1 MLSSVSLRHTS
12 VFGLCMF
19 QGFLQSGFQF
29 LKLLKEN
36 NTKEWFEERRE
47 LYEQSLR
54 NPAKAL
60 IQQMDESFLREGLPF
75 EASLKK
81 SLFRIHRDTRFS
93 KDKSPYKTNI
103 GITFPIMRNGM
114 SKETKTEIPGM
125 YLHIEPNACFIAGG
139 LYMPDAKQLKSLR
152 TRIEQDWS
160 LLDELNA
167 DSGFLKEFP
176 EGMQGAK
183 VKTMPRGYDPKHP
196 GKEWLRM
203 KQFIVMHMIPENIT
217 QSDELMNL
225 LLKKAH
231 AIEPLMKFLEES
243 VKDY

>member
-1 MLSSVSLRHTS
+1 MSHIST
-12 VFGLCMF
+12 FGLYMF
-19 QGFLQSGFQF
+19 QGFPQSGFQF
-29 LKLLKEN
+29 LKQLKEN
-36 NTKEWFEERRE
+36 NTKDWFEERRE

-103 GITFPIMRNGM
+103 GITFPVIRDGM
-114 SKETKTEIPGM
+114 SKVTKTEIPGI
-125 YLHIEPNACFIAGG
+125 YLHIEPKTCFIAGG

-160 LLDELNA
+160 LLDELNV

-183 VKTMPRGYDPKHP
+183 VKTMPRGYDPEHP

-203 KQFIVMHMIPENIT
+203 KQFIVMHMIPEKIT
-217 QSDELMNL
+217 QSDALMDML
-225 LLKKAH
+225 LNKAH
-231 AIEPLMKFLEES
+231 AIAPLMKFLEES
-243 VKDY
+243 VQDY